1 MAYCEGKI
9 YDSEGRLCTHAT
21 GTFKYMP
28 RTVKPGQKPG
38 SASTVIATD

>member
-1 MAYCEGKI
+1 MV

-28 RTVKPGQKPG
+28 RTVKPGQKG
-38 SASTVIATD
+38 EVAQTVIATD